1 MEAKINTEIRLAKME
16 EKIDNLIDDI
26 REIGKD
32 IKQLDTKYS
41 GKWVETLTL
50 VIAGGLVVSIVG
62 GVFFV
67 LLK

>member
-16 EKIDNLIDDI
+16 EKIDNLIEDV